1 MNVYDITLDCDHK
14 LLIIAPSADQAG
26 RIAAREAGPHHAIV
40 EEVTEVALAEN
51 TVNQLAQVV
60 PEAGLL
66 AWYPGPFST
75 DAVTDEEES

>member
-1 MNVYDITLDCDHK
+1 MKMRVYDITLDCDHK
-14 LLIIAPSADQAG
+14 LLVIAPSADQAG

-40 EEVTEVALAEN
+40 EEVTEVALAE
-51 TVNQLAQVV
+51 
-60 PEAGLL
+60 AGLL

>member
-40 EEVTEVALAEN
+40 EEVTEVALNLSNVA
-51 TVNQLAQVV
+51 VLWLGMA
-60 PEAGLL
+60 EAGLL